1 MLKLIIFAYV
11 QKPLC
16 MENPH
21 HKKKKFLN
29 LPTYPGGRDAFRK
42 FIGENLVYPPLA
54 LQNKIEGTVFLSY
67 VVNDMGEVI
76 DAKVHKG
83 IGYGCDEEALR
94 LIRLLHYGKV
104 NNRGLRVRSEMKTG
118 IRFVLPANVGEV
130 IYSYISAPPVEK
142 KPEVAPAPSYNYT
155 ITLNS

>member
-1 MLKLIIFAYV
+1 
-11 QKPLC
+11 
-16 MENPH
+16 MENQH

-42 FIGENLVYPPLA
+42 FVSENLVYPPLA
-54 LQNKIEGTVFLSY
+54 LQNRIEGTVFMSY

-76 DAKVHKG
+76 EAKVLKG

-130 IYSYISAPPVEK
+130 IYSYISAPPVAQKE
-142 KPEVAPAPSYNYT
+142 PEPAPAPTYNYT

>member
-1 MLKLIIFAYV
+1 
-11 QKPLC
+11 
-16 MENPH
+16 MENQH

-42 FIGENLVYPPLA
+42 FIAENLVYPPLA

-67 VVNDMGEVI
+67 VVNDYGEVI
-76 DAKVHKG
+76 DAKVHRG
-83 IGYGCDEEALR
+83 LGYGCDEEALR

-104 NNRGLRVRSEMKTG
+104 NNRGMRVRSEIKTG
-118 IRFVLPANVGEV
+118 IRFVLPPNVSEV
-130 IYSYISAPPVEK
+130 KYSYISAPPVVKKETEK
-142 KPEVAPAPSYNYT
+142 NPAPTYSYT

>member
-1 MLKLIIFAYV
+1 
-11 QKPLC
+11 
-16 MENPH
+16 MENQH

-42 FIGENLVYPPLA
+42 FISENLVYPPAA
-54 LQNKIEGTVFLSY
+54 LQNRVEGIVFLSF
-67 VVNDMGEVI
+67 VVNDYGEVI
-76 DAKVHKG
+76 DAKVLNG
-83 IGYGCDEEALR
+83 IGHGCDEEALR

-130 IYSYISAPPVEK
+130 IYSYISTPTETIETPGK
-142 KPEVAPAPSYNYT
+142 SPAPVYGYT